1 MRTFIAVHLN
11 QEAIDDLTNM
21 QKYLKGNNVKARY
34 TPEDNFH
41 ITLKFLGEIEYADIQ
56 RIYDALKD
64 KFTDI
69 KPFYIR
75 LNKVGYFP
83 GDKNIRVLWAGVS
96 DKKRGLNALYNVI
109 NRELSGIGYS
119 EDKRPFRSHVTI
131 AREVEKNS
139 EIIKVIKG
147 YKFTSGEF
155 LIDRISL
162 MDSRIDGN
170 KRVYTPLFDI
180 RL

>member
-11 QEAIDDLTNM
+11 REAIADLINM
-21 QKYLKGNNVKARY
+21 QKYLKENNVKARY

-56 RIYDALKD
+56 KIYDTLKD

-75 LNKVGYFP
+75 LDKVGYFP

-96 DKKRGLNALYNVI
+96 DKKRGLNALYDVI
-109 NRELSGIGYS
+109 NRELSGIGYPQ
-119 EDKRPFRSHVTI
+119 DKRPFRSHVTI
-131 AREVEKNS
+131 AREVEENG
-139 EIIKVIKG
+139 ETMNVIKG

-162 MDSRIDGN
+162 MDSRVDDH
-170 KRVYTPLFDI
+170 KRVYAPLFDI